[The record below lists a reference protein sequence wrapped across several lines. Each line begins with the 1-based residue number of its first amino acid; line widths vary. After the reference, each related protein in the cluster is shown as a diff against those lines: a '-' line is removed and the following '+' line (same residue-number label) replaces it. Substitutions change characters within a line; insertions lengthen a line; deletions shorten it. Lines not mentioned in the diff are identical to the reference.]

1 MDYRYKQLEQ
11 ELSALSKVF
20 SDLGVRL
27 SEVAKEV
34 TSPGVMPSEKLLEQ
48 ISASRTNFENCRTA
62 IHGHAGAMLVSPLPK
77 VGELVSI
84 TTIDA
89 LLKASAAAEETKFS
103 VENER
108 AKALEI
114 LGRVL
119 AITHREAADFKPL
132 QECHAKLGELRSA
145 ISNVL
150 WPHRH
155 PESESI
161 VASKHPATALLAFVE
176 TLDTLEDEKWM
187 ALETTISDTYGKPL
201 FVAASRG
208 KLTVAAESKSESK
221 PVAATP
227 PAAKAPV
234 VAPPEPPKPV
244 AAEKPVVAAPEPP
257 KPAVAAEKPVE
268 KPVERKLVVE
278 KAPEKPAPAPVPA
291 APVVAAPAP
300 VMEKKIPAP
309 PIPAAPAP
317 AAVGSVAVAVAAEKK
332 EVAQDKIPQKPT
344 TPPATTPAPV
354 TPAAATPTP
363 AAAVPPAPV
372 ASPEKKDVVEKP
384 HQPAAGPVSPVAPT
398 VAIPVAP
405 VPTAPHAVA
414 SVSTPAPAAPVPPAP
429 VAVTP
434 AAPSRPAP
442 AAVAPT
448 AAAPVAAA
456 PAAVPSAPPVAAN
469 SHATP
474 QASLSALATA
484 TESVSEKR
492 PTASAAV
499 ETVDKQRKEP
509 RLAAP
514 APQPVAAKAE
524 VSNEEFAA
532 DEAQKAAAGDPS
544 QRPQRWGFWRGNR

>member
-103 VENER
+103 IEAER

-119 AITHREAADFKPL
+119 AITHRETADFKPL

-208 KLTVAAESKSESK
+208 KLAIAAESKPESK
-221 PVAATP
+221 PVAAAP

-244 AAEKPVVAAPEPP
+244 AVEKPVVAAPEPP
-257 KPAVAAEKPVE
+257 KPAVVADR
-268 KPVERKLVVE
+268 PVERKLAAE

-291 APVVAAPAP
+291 APV
-300 VMEKKIPAP
+300 MEKKIP
-309 PIPAAPAP
+309 APAP

-372 ASPEKKDVVEKP
+372 ASPEKKEVVEKP

-456 PAAVPSAPPVAAN
+456 PAAVPTAPPVAGN

-492 PTASAAV
+492 PAASAAV

-524 VSNEEFAA
+524 VSNEEFAS

>member
-48 ISASRTNFENCRTA
+48 ISASRTSFENCRTA

-84 TTIDA
+84 TTIDT

-103 VENER
+103 IETER

-161 VASKHPATALLAFVE
+161 VASNHPATALLAFVE

-208 KLTVAAESKSESK
+208 KLAVAAESKGESK
-221 PVAATP
+221 PVAAAP
-227 PAAKAPV
+227 PAKAPV

-244 AAEKPVVAAPEPP
+244 AAAPPEPPKPVVASEKPVEKKLVAEKPPERPAPAPAPPPPVVAAPPP
-257 KPAVAAEKPVE
+257 AIAE
-268 KPVERKLVVE
+268 
-278 KAPEKPAPAPVPA
+278 
-291 APVVAAPAP
+291 
-300 VMEKKIPAP
+300 KIPAP
-309 PIPAAPAP
+309 RIPPAPAP
-317 AAVGSVAVAVAAEKK
+317 AA
-332 EVAQDKIPQKPT
+332 
-344 TPPATTPAPV
+344 
-354 TPAAATPTP
+354 
-363 AAAVPPAPV
+363 
-372 ASPEKKDVVEKP
+372 ASP
-384 HQPAAGPVSPVAPT
+384 
-398 VAIPVAP
+398 
-405 VPTAPHAVA
+405 
-414 SVSTPAPAAPVPPAP
+414 
-429 VAVTP
+429 
-434 AAPSRPAP
+434 
-442 AAVAPT
+442 
-448 AAAPVAAA
+448 
-456 PAAVPSAPPVAAN
+456 
-469 SHATP
+469 
-474 QASLSALATA
+474 
-484 TESVSEKR
+484 
-492 PTASAAV
+492 
-499 ETVDKQRKEP
+499 
-509 RLAAP
+509 
-514 APQPVAAKAE
+514 
-524 VSNEEFAA
+524 
-532 DEAQKAAAGDPS
+532 
-544 QRPQRWGFWRGNR
+544 